1 MSHTIVVQSICKRL
15 AKTMNDSILQSIKEM
30 LIGSSEYIDSD
41 TEFDAQLILY
51 INTALS
57 ILNQIGIGDSSG
69 FTVTGEDETW
79 TEFLGNMSDIE
90 MVKSYVG
97 IHVRLSWDPPSS
109 SYVLNSLKD
118 QLKELE
124 WRLMVARDQ

>member
-1 MSHTIVVQSICKRL
+1 
-15 AKTMNDSILQSIKEM
+15 MNDSILQSIKEM
-30 LIGSSEYIDSD
+30 VIGSSEYIESD

-57 ILNQIGIGDSSG
+57 ILNQLGIGDSSG
-69 FTVTGEDETW
+69 FVITGSTETW
-79 TEFLGNMSDIE
+79 TDFLGNMDDIE
-90 MVKSYVG
+90 MAKSYVG

-118 QLKELE
+118 QLKEIE
-124 WRLMVARDQ
+124 WRLMVSRD